1 MNVVTNEFFSCKLT
15 TAQIS
20 IILELSY
27 HQQHNM
33 NAFEINH
40 MMKL

>member
-1 MNVVTNEFFSCKLT
+1 MNSLVVKLT
-15 TAQIS
+15 AAQTS
-20 IILELSY
+20 IILEMSY

-40 MMKL
+40 MVKL